1 MNIDLA
7 FRIGADGRTRASP
20 DDAKH
25 IRDMIELLLFT
36 HPGERVMRP
45 DFGAGLLQ
53 YAFGPNRPEV
63 AATLQA
69 TIQGGLTQWLGDLI
83 ELRSVS
89 VESDDA
95 TMRATVVYQLRA
107 SGDMRSDTFTRSS
120 T

>member
-1 MNIDLA
+1 MNIDFPL
-7 FRIGADGRTRASP
+7 RIGADGRTRASA

-25 IRDMIELLLFT
+25 VRDMIELLLFT
-36 HPGERVMRP
+36 QPGERVMRP

-53 YAFGPNRPEV
+53 YAFGPNRPEL

-69 TIQGGLTQWLGDLI
+69 MIQGALAQWLGDLI
-83 ELRSVS
+83 ELRAVQ

-95 TMRATVVYQLRA
+95 TLRATVVYALRA
-107 SGDMRSDTFTRSS
+107 SGDVRSDTFTRSA

>member
-1 MNIDLA
+1 MNIDFP

-20 DDAKH
+20 NDAKH
-25 IRDMIELLLFT
+25 VRDMIELLLFT
-36 HPGERVMRP
+36 QPGERAMRP

-53 YAFGPNRPEV
+53 YAFGPNRPEL

-69 TIQGGLTQWLGDLI
+69 TIQGALTHWLGDLI
-83 ELRSVS
+83 ELRAVQ

-95 TMRATVVYQLRA
+95 TLRATVVYALRA
-107 SGDMRSDTFTRSS
+107 SGDVRSDIFTRSS

>member
-1 MNIDLA
+1 MNIDFP
-7 FRIGADGRTRASP
+7 FRIGADGRTRTSP

-36 HPGERVMRP
+36 QPGERVMRP

-53 YAFGPNRPEV
+53 YAFGPNRPEL

-69 TIQGGLTQWLGDLI
+69 TIQGALTLWLGDLI
-83 ELRSVS
+83 ELRAVQ

-95 TMRATVVYQLRA
+95 ALRATVVYALRA
-107 SGDMRSDTFTRSS
+107 SGDVRSDTFTRSA